1 MECVPTPQR
10 SRKAVPADEPARE
23 SAALS
28 VDRILEVAVKISE
41 RDGFEAISMRR
52 LADELGVSPM
62 AMYRHVET
70 KHHLLELIA
79 DKYIVELDLAED
91 EQDWRERLTRM
102 FRSLRDLMVE
112 HPVLAHVIITQPVK
126 GPTAYA
132 FAEAVLGVLRGHGF
146 SDEDSVELFGVLSS
160 YTVGFTLIQRSRVS
174 SGSEEGQE
182 RAEHIRLASQHTNLT
197 AVADD
202 FVRWP
207 RPDVF
212 LMGLSRLLGS
222 DA

>member
-1 MECVPTPQR
+1 VDNSKR
-10 SRKAVPADEPARE
+10 ARKASPAAEPARE
-23 SAALS
+23 NTGLSA
-28 VDRILEVAVKISE
+28 DRILEVAIKICE

-70 KHHLLELIA
+70 KHALLELIA
-79 DKYIVELDLAED
+79 DKYIALLDLAED
-91 EQDWRERLTRM
+91 EPDWRRRLVRV

-112 HPVLAHVIITQPVK
+112 HPVLAHVLIAQPVE

-132 FAEAVLGVLRGHGF
+132 FAEAVLGVLRGQGF
-146 SDEDSVELFGVLSS
+146 SDEHAVELFGMLASF
-160 YTVGFTLIQRSRVS
+160 TVGFTLVQRSRVS
-174 SGSEEGQE
+174 GSQDGQE
-182 RAEHIRLASQHTNLT
+182 RVDHIRSSPQHSNLT
-197 AVADD
+197 AVAED

-212 LMGLSRLLGS
+212 QTGLERLIGPS
-222 DA
+222 PHPA